1 MQGQSQGTEG
11 LKGAGA
17 TEHCMHVLV
26 PRAQGTPAAAL
37 GVYCGEAPR
46 GLSGEVPRCLFGE
59 AAGCL
64 AASLV
69 FGQTCC
75 SSCRSWLV
83 SQAEPWIFRSQPLQ
97 GVTRRDGLMLG
108 EL

>member
-17 TEHCMHVLV
+17 TEHCVHVLV
-26 PRAQGTPAAAL
+26 PRVRGTPAAAL

-46 GLSGEVPRCLFGE
+46 GLSGE